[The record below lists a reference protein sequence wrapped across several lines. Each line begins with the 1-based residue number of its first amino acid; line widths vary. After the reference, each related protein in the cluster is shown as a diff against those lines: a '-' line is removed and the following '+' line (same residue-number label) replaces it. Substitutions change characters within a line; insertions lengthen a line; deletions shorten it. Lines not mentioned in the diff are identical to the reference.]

1 MSTQREREREKA
13 QDSGKRGSAKAGR
26 FGFCLYATM
35 YSVSYFFSSDFW
47 KLIHYVGAGFRWH
60 ATSCNALRWFML
72 PVTRLGAQW
81 LIIIL
86 TLMHIRFTCYLIH
99 PLEQHISF
107 PCYAVIGASFV

>member
-1 MSTQREREREKA
+1 MLVGGWNEREREREKA

-26 FGFCLYATM
+26 G
-35 YSVSYFFSSDFW
+35 
-47 KLIHYVGAGFRWH
+47 H

-99 PLEQHISF
+99 PLEQQISF

>member
-1 MSTQREREREKA
+1 MLVGGWNERERERERRRRTVEREGA
-13 QDSGKRGSAKAGR
+13 RKRAGMKILR
-26 FGFCLYATM
+26 TGTWLAVIY
-35 YSVSYFFSSDFW
+35 
-47 KLIHYVGAGFRWH
+47 IWH